1 MRFKCLV
8 LDHDDTVVNSSASI
22 HFPSFVEYLKIYRPN
37 MADKY
42 TFEEYILKNFHPG
55 ILQLFTDEIGLSEK
69 ELAEALYRVSI
80 SMGADEKKARDTARR
95 AGEIRKILQRSS
107 DRELDKIMSAIG
119 KERADGIISKVKEKE
134 KTDK

>member
-1 MRFKCLV
+1 MPDYSDVR
-8 LDHDDTVVNSSASI
+8 S
-22 HFPSFVEYLKIYRPN
+22 
-37 MADKY
+37 
-42 TFEEYILKNFHPG
+42 
-55 ILQLFTDEIGLSEK
+55 LSEK

-119 KERADGIISKVKEKE
+119 KERADGIIQNVREKE
-134 KTDK
+134 KNS

>member
-1 MRFKCLV
+1 MPDYKDLR
-8 LDHDDTVVNSSASI
+8 S
-22 HFPSFVEYLKIYRPN
+22 
-37 MADKY
+37 
-42 TFEEYILKNFHPG
+42 
-55 ILQLFTDEIGLSEK
+55 LSEK
-69 ELAEALYRVSI
+69 ELAEALYRVSV

-119 KERADGIISKVKEKE
+119 KERADGIISKVREKE

>member
-1 MRFKCLV
+1 MPDYSDVR
-8 LDHDDTVVNSSASI
+8 S
-22 HFPSFVEYLKIYRPN
+22 
-37 MADKY
+37 
-42 TFEEYILKNFHPG
+42 
-55 ILQLFTDEIGLSEK
+55 LSEK

-119 KERADGIISKVKEKE
+119 KERADGIIHNVREKE
-134 KTDK
+134 KNS